1 MAISSWSSQG
11 GHPRVVIPGLYSRL
25 GLYIELGCSS
35 EVSLGLELS
44 GTNEQASQK
53 LGGDLIKRIR
63 SWIQKNIG
71 GDKIQ
76 IPQSLLSVIFL
87 FSFVAIISICCQ
99 VGFFVCLFFGGFGFL
114 EAETSMFLAILEIKM

>member
-1 MAISSWSSQG
+1 M
-11 GHPRVVIPGLYSRL
+11 VIPGLYSRL

-53 LGGDLIKRIR
+53 LSGDFMKRIR

-71 GDKIQ
+71 GDKMQ
-76 IPQSLLSVIFL
+76 IPQSLLSIIFL
-87 FSFVAIISICCQ
+87 SFIPLLRLLV
-99 VGFFVCLFFGGFGFL
+99 FVKLVFCLFIFWGFWF
-114 EAETSMFLAILEIKM
+114 S